1 MLNSLLLK
9 KLSPAGQ
16 RARLSVFIFHRVF
29 SAPDEL
35 IADEPDATMFDR
47 MLGWIAD
54 LFNVMPLDWAVSA
67 LRHGNLPERAAAI
80 TFDDGYEDNYS
91 VALPILL
98 RHNLPATFFIA
109 TGYMGGGCMW
119 NDRIIEAVRRTN
131 CQSLDLAAFGLGRH
145 SMVTIRDRQ
154 AAMRSLVSAVKYRPG
169 VERDQLSACVAE
181 QARVPIPANLMMTP
195 TQVRGLREA
204 GMQVGAH
211 TVSHPILAELATAE
225 AREEMLG
232 GKECLES
239 LLGEPV
245 TLFAYP
251 NGQVGK
257 DFTDE
262 HAAIARQAGFAAA
275 VTTNWGAADSSADL
289 FQIPRFTPWDR
300 TRLRFGLRMA
310 RNLARA

>member
-1 MLNSLLLK
+1 
-9 KLSPAGQ
+9 
-16 RARLSVFIFHRVF
+16 
-29 SAPDEL
+29 
-35 IADEPDATMFDR
+35 
-47 MLGWIAD
+47 
-54 LFNVMPLDWAVSA
+54 
-67 LRHGNLPERAAAI
+67 
-80 TFDDGYEDNYS
+80 
-91 VALPILL
+91 
-98 RHNLPATFFIA
+98 
-109 TGYMGGGCMW
+109 MW

-154 AAMRSLVSAVKYRPG
+154 AAMRNLISSMKYRPG
-169 VERDQLSACVAE
+169 VERDQLSAFVAE
-181 QARVPIPANLMMTP
+181 QAGVPIPGNLMMTP
-195 TQVRGLREA
+195 AQVRGLREA

-211 TVSHPILAELATAE
+211 TVSHPILTELDTAD
-225 AREEMLG
+225 ARDEILG
-232 GKECLES
+232 GKECLEA

-251 NGQVGK
+251 NGQRGK

-262 HAAIARQAGFAAA
+262 HAAMARQAGFAAA
-275 VTTNWGAADSSADL
+275 VTTNWGAADSNADL